1 VADQV
6 VVQLDL
12 SELADRVVLEQ
23 LVVRA
28 VLLRAVAVAVEQPDE
43 DLLLPL
49 VAVVAEP
56 VF

>member
-1 VADQV
+1 VDQV
-6 VVQLDL
+6 AVQLDL
-12 SELADRVVLEQ
+12 LELVVLVALEQ

-28 VLLRAVAVAVEQPDE
+28 VPLQVAGAEVEQPDE

-49 VAVVAEP
+49 VVGVAEP